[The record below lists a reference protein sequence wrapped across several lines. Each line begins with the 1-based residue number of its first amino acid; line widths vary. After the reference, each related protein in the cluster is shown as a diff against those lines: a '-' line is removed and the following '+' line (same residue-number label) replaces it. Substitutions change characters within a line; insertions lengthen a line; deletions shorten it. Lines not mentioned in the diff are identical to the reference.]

1 MKKGFGKNSLIA
13 FILFVCLLYPVGLRA
28 DFQGRDA
35 AMLAVGVVDVT
46 LIGLMIWKA
55 VTPKKPK
62 PAVAPIPAPEPTVP
76 TLSFESSPDVAPVIN
91 R

>member
-1 MKKGFGKNSLIA
+1 
-13 FILFVCLLYPVGLRA
+13 
-28 DFQGRDA
+28 
-35 AMLAVGVVDVT
+35 MLAVGVVDVT

-76 TLSFESSPDVAPVIN
+76 TLSFELSPDVAPVIN